1 MNIKPGKI
9 YITQKDHDSLLE
21 FLSSVE
27 IMDAETER
35 IYLRRGVVEQVC
47 PIETDKP
54 KLFFSVP
61 GTEEDYIQSFL
72 VKMDRYRF
80 DNLNY
85 ALPVKQA
92 RLIERL

>member
-1 MNIKPGKI
+1 MKNIRPGKI
-9 YITQKDHDSLLE
+9 YITQKDHDSLLV

-35 IYLRRGVVEQVC
+35 IYLRHGVVEQIC
-47 PIETDKP
+47 QTDKP
-54 KLFFSVP
+54 KLFSGP
-61 GTEEDYIQSFL
+61 GTEDDYIQSFL

-80 DNLNY
+80 DNLSY